1 LSSVTASKQELRN
14 IYSLRRMRGYSKE
27 GKQEEITTQSISM
40 CVQLKECNN
49 DDRTSVACNTHAEV

>member
-1 LSSVTASKQELRN
+1 
-14 IYSLRRMRGYSKE
+14 MRGYSKE